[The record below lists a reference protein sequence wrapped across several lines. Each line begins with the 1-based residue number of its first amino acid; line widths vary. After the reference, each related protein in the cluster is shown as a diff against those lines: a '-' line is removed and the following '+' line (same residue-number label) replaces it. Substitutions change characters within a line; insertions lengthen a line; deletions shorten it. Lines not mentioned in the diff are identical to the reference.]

1 MLTVIIIIEVG
12 EVRKVQSRRFL
23 ASNFENQAEV
33 ERKLRHFPNSRK
45 GQLVQREISI
55 EHGGNC
61 TWNENL

>member
-12 EVRKVQSRRFL
+12 EVWKVQSRRFL

-45 GQLVQREISI
+45 GQLFGVRFQ
-55 EHGGNC
+55 
-61 TWNENL
+61 